1 MSDVDTLIKRWPS
14 MAELGRDLD
23 LPYSTV
29 AAWKQ
34 RGSIPVTYWRQ
45 LVSAARRRGL
55 SDVTSDLLIELHDQ
69 TKSPAPSG
77 FAEDPLQVGEDQWP
91 TENAGHSTG
100 QFSRW
105 KPLRRT
111 HFATSEE
118 IVDHVR
124 GLRDEWDRR

>member
-1 MSDVDTLIKRWPS
+1 
-14 MAELGRDLD
+14 
-23 LPYSTV
+23 V

-34 RGSIPVTYWRQ
+34 RGSIPVAYWRQ

-69 TKSPAPSG
+69 TDSRAPSG
-77 FAEDPLQVGEDQWP
+77 FEEDPPQVGEDQWP
-91 TENAGHSTG
+91 MENADHDTG

>member
-1 MSDVDTLIKRWPS
+1 MNDVDTLIKRWPS

-34 RGSIPVTYWRQ
+34 RGSIPVAYWRQ

-69 TKSPAPSG
+69 PGSRTPSG
-77 FAEDPLQVGEDQWP
+77 FAEDPPQVGEDQWP
-91 TENAGHSTG
+91 TGNVDLNKG

-105 KPLRRT
+105 KPLRRN

-124 GLRDEWDRR
+124 GLREEWDRR